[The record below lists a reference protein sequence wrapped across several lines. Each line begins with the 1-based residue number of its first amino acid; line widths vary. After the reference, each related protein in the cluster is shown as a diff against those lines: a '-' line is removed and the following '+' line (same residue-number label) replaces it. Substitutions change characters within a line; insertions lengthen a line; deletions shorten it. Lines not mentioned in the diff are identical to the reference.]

1 MGLQLGL
8 SAGLRLSLETRCRLR
23 LGAFFQYAPW
33 RLRGQVWVLFRKT
46 QPACPKWCNG
56 FDARR
61 WGGFLCRL
69 LRRIRHSWPVRLGEG
84 GINIWVLSASF
95 RFSIQAAIAGELNYI
110 ANASTT
116 LAYAATLS
124 AHYEASCRVG
134 CGFFSFTFSVSGS
147 LDFEVSGH
155 TVLN

>member
-1 MGLQLGL
+1 MIGIF
-8 SAGLRLSLETRCRLR
+8 A
-23 LGAFFQYAPW
+23 Y
-33 RLRGQVWVLFRKT
+33 
-46 QPACPKWCNG
+46 
-56 FDARR
+56 
-61 WGGFLCRL
+61 
-69 LRRIRHSWPVRLGEG
+69 GEG

-95 RFSIQAAIAGELNYI
+95 RVSIQAAIAGELNYI